1 MIRHAENSNLSLYYH
16 PFYQGLPVQTK
27 RGPLIKEYLERMRQV
42 VAAALMQYA
51 RVFAFRC
58 DLRFPVDQH
67 SPYAQNN
74 QVIERFIASFK
85 AKIRHNRNKALGT
98 NRYAHDTTVRY
109 VWCREYGKKGNPHY
123 HLIVLLNRDA
133 FCALGRFEMG
143 RNNLFNRLHEAWASA
158 LGLPLEDTKG
168 LVELP
173 TNAVYCLQLTEP
185 NPLMDFFY
193 RASYLCKAE
202 TKQYGDGVHGFGA
215 SRT

>member
-1 MIRHAENSNLSLYYH
+1 MTRHTENSNLSLFYH
-16 PFYQGLPVQTK
+16 PSYKGLPVQTTK
-27 RGPLIKEYLERMRQV
+27 GPLVEEYLERLRQV
-42 VAAALMQYA
+42 IAAALEQYA

-58 DLRFPVDQH
+58 DLRFPADQ
-67 SPYAQNN
+67 PNPLAENN

-85 AKIRHNRNKALGT
+85 AKVRHNRDRAQHL

-109 VWCREYGKKGNPHY
+109 VWCREYGEQGIPHY

-143 RNNLFNRLHEAWASA
+143 RKNIFNRLVEAWASA
-158 LGLPLEDTKG
+158 LGRAAGDIKG

-173 TNAVYCLQLTEP
+173 ENAVYSLQVTEP

-193 RASYLCKAE
+193 RASYLCKVE
-202 TKQYGDGVHGFGA
+202 TKQYGTGIHGFGS
-215 SRT
+215 SRI